1 MNEIAFEKLDE
12 QAEILENEIKLS
24 LQELEELNK
33 QQAEIGTPDG
43 LGKTLMNTVWEQF
56 ELQLSVQAGEDFIK
70 GNKGQTLD
78 LSDDAHIQT
87 TENFEKGKIATH
99 NTKIDY
105 QERYEQFESQF
116 QHNEDG
122 SRKMQVDHRTG
133 QEKAVLEKGA
143 RERFDRGRPM
153 GSKTVHKDHTIPAA
167 EIARDAAAN
176 AHLSWEEQEKFA
188 NSETNLVDLDA
199 SANQSKGDS
208 SMKEWLDSERDG
220 RKPAERFNI
229 DEEQLRETD
238 KKARRKYNR
247 LKKEGEK
254 RSVEEGK
261 KSQMDEAMRAGEGAL
276 KAIVMSLLK
285 DLIKK
290 IFTKFVS
297 WLKNSSRSISELL
310 AHMKEAVSN
319 FIRDLK
325 KNVFSSLKA
334 SAISIMEMFWG
345 KIVRTLTKVYSFIKQ
360 GWVSLKDAYKYI
372 TNPENRKKPVSIM
385 VMEVSKIIIAGLSGA
400 SAILLGEFIEDALM
414 TIPVFAIEIPLFG
427 SIASIVGLFLGAVVA
442 GIIGGIAIN
451 VINYFIKKK
460 LRSMVVD
467 QKIDKG
473 NEILKKQNELIGI
486 ETQRTSIQKERV
498 AKNIMERHQQ
508 AAQVQ
513 KESIEIIFENSQ
525 KLQAQDER
533 IAKAKDMD
541 LTEDFVEMN
550 NTLDELLKKS
560 E

>member
-56 ELQLSVQAGEDFIK
+56 ELQLAVQAGEDFIK
-70 GNKGQTLD
+70 GNKWQTLD

>member
-33 QQAEIGTPDG
+33 QQAEVGTPDG

-56 ELQLSVQAGEDFIK
+56 ELQLAVQAGEDFIK
-70 GNKGQTLD
+70 GNKWQTLD

-229 DEEQLRETD
+229 GEEQLRETD

-498 AKNIMERHQQ
+498 AKKIMERHQQ

>member
-56 ELQLSVQAGEDFIK
+56 ELQLAVQAGEDFIK
-70 GNKGQTLD
+70 GNKWQTLD

-414 TIPVFAIEIPLFG
+414 TIPVFAIEIPFFG

>member
-1 MNEIAFEKLDE
+1 
-12 QAEILENEIKLS
+12 
-24 LQELEELNK
+24 
-33 QQAEIGTPDG
+33 
-43 LGKTLMNTVWEQF
+43 
-56 ELQLSVQAGEDFIK
+56 
-70 GNKGQTLD
+70 
-78 LSDDAHIQT
+78 
-87 TENFEKGKIATH
+87 
-99 NTKIDY
+99 
-105 QERYEQFESQF
+105 
-116 QHNEDG
+116 
-122 SRKMQVDHRTG
+122 
-133 QEKAVLEKGA
+133 
-143 RERFDRGRPM
+143 
-153 GSKTVHKDHTIPAA
+153 
-167 EIARDAAAN
+167 
-176 AHLSWEEQEKFA
+176 
-188 NSETNLVDLDA
+188 
-199 SANQSKGDS
+199 
-208 SMKEWLDSERDG
+208 
-220 RKPAERFNI
+220 
-229 DEEQLRETD
+229 
-238 KKARRKYNR
+238 
-247 LKKEGEK
+247 
-254 RSVEEGK
+254 
-261 KSQMDEAMRAGEGAL
+261 
-276 KAIVMSLLK
+276 
-285 DLIKK
+285 
-290 IFTKFVS
+290 
-297 WLKNSSRSISELL
+297 
-310 AHMKEAVSN
+310 
-319 FIRDLK
+319 
-325 KNVFSSLKA
+325 
-334 SAISIMEMFWG
+334 
-345 KIVRTLTKVYSFIKQ
+345 
-360 GWVSLKDAYKYI
+360 
-372 TNPENRKKPVSIM
+372 M

-442 GIIGGIAIN
+442 SIIGGIAIN

>member
-56 ELQLSVQAGEDFIK
+56 ELQLAVQAGEDFIK
-70 GNKGQTLD
+70 GNKWQTLD

-167 EIARDAAAN
+167 EIARAAAAN

>member
-12 QAEILENEIKLS
+12 QAEILANEIKLS

-56 ELQLSVQAGEDFIK
+56 ELQLAVQAGEDFIK
-70 GNKGQTLD
+70 GNKWQTLD

-229 DEEQLRETD
+229 GEEQLRETD

-310 AHMKEAVSN
+310 AHMKESVSN
-319 FIRDLK
+319 FIRELK

-442 GIIGGIAIN
+442 SIIGGIAIN

>member
-1 MNEIAFEKLDE
+1 
-12 QAEILENEIKLS
+12 
-24 LQELEELNK
+24 
-33 QQAEIGTPDG
+33 
-43 LGKTLMNTVWEQF
+43 
-56 ELQLSVQAGEDFIK
+56 
-70 GNKGQTLD
+70 
-78 LSDDAHIQT
+78 
-87 TENFEKGKIATH
+87 
-99 NTKIDY
+99 
-105 QERYEQFESQF
+105 
-116 QHNEDG
+116 
-122 SRKMQVDHRTG
+122 MQVDHRTG

-372 TNPENRKKPVSIM
+372 TNQENRKKPVSIM

-442 GIIGGIAIN
+442 GIVGGIAIN

>member
-12 QAEILENEIKLS
+12 QAEILANEIKLS

-56 ELQLSVQAGEDFIK
+56 ELQLAVQAGEDFIK
-70 GNKGQTLD
+70 GNKWQTLD

-229 DEEQLRETD
+229 GEEQLRETD

-442 GIIGGIAIN
+442 SIIGGIAIN